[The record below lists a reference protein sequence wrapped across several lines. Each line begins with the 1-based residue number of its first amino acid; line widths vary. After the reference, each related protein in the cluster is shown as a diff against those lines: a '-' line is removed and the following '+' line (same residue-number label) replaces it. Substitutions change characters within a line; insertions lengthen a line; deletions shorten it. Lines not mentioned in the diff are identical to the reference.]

1 MIPLDEAQTHIIDRC
16 PPLPVTSVP
25 LREARGLVTAEGV
38 SSPEQ
43 IPPFDNTAVD
53 GFAVRA
59 ADTAPAGAEGDGN
72 AVSLSIVGTIAAG
85 AAPTVPVEPGQAIRI
100 MTGAPMPDGADAV
113 AMVEWTSVDGETVTI
128 DRSVSAGDAV
138 RGAGEDLQPG
148 DAVFE
153 PGTELTPG
161 HLGVL
166 ASIGRYDVK
175 VGKRPRVG
183 VFSTGDELIEG
194 SQPLQPGQIRDSN
207 RHTLIALAERD
218 GFEAVDLGMIPDDED
233 KIEAAV
239 RSGAAD
245 CDALLT
251 SGGVSMGDYDYVKA
265 VLSRIAD
272 MRWMQVAIKPAK
284 PLAFG
289 LMGDTPVF
297 GLPGN
302 PVSSMV
308 SYELFARPGLRSM
321 MGHSQLHRPRVA
333 GVAGQDWRRGPDG
346 KTHFVRV
353 RIDDSGGAYAVVSAG
368 GQGSHQLTAM
378 AGADALAIV
387 PDGDGFATGDA
398 MQFFWVN

>member
-1 MIPLDEAQTHIIDRC
+1 MIPLEEAQAHVLDRC
-16 PPLPVTSVP
+16 TQLSTSTVA
-25 LREARGLVTAEGV
+25 LRDARGLVTASSV
-38 SSPEQ
+38 SSAEQ

-59 ADTAPAGAEGDGN
+59 ADLAGATADAPAQLD
-72 AVSLSIVGTIAAG
+72 IIGTIAAG
-85 AAPTVPVEPGQAIRI
+85 AAPTIPVEPGQAIRI

-113 AMVEWTSVDGETVTI
+113 AMVEWTTVEGECVCI
-128 DRSVSAGDAV
+128 DREVSVGDAV

-148 DAVFE
+148 DLVFE
-153 PGTELTPG
+153 AGVALTPG

-166 ASIGRYDVK
+166 ASIGRYEVDVIR
-175 VGKRPRVG
+175 RPKIG
-183 VFSTGDELIEG
+183 VFSTGDELVEG
-194 SQPLQPGQIRDSN
+194 SQDLEPGQIRDSN

-218 GFEAVDLGMIPDDED
+218 GFETVDLGMIPDDEAA
-233 KIEAAV
+233 IEAAV
-239 RSGAAD
+239 RRGVD
-245 CDALLT
+245 ECDGLLT

-289 LMGDTPVF
+289 LVDGIPVF

-308 SYELFARPGLRSM
+308 SYELFARPGIRKM
-321 MGHSQLHRPRVA
+321 AGHTALHRPRLA
-333 GVAGQDWRRGPDG
+333 GVSGQDWGRGPDG
-346 KTHFVRV
+346 KTHFVRTRV
-353 RIDDSGGAYAVVSAG
+353 EIDDGTFRVVSAG

-378 AGADALAIV
+378 AGADALAV
-387 PDGDGFATGDA
+387 LHDGPGAAEGEP
-398 MQFFWVN
+398 MEFFYIN

>member
-1 MIPLDEAQTHIIDRC
+1 MIPLDEAQTHVVDRC
-16 PPLPVTSVP
+16 PPLPVVSVS

-38 SSPEQ
+38 TSPEQ

-59 ADTAPAGAEGDGN
+59 ADTEPAGAEGDGRS
-72 AVSLSIVGTIAAG
+72 VSLAIVGTIAAG
-85 AAPTVPVEPGQAIRI
+85 AAPTVPVESGQAIRI
-100 MTGAPMPDGADAV
+100 MTGAPMPDGADSV
-113 AMVEWTSVDGETVTI
+113 AMVEWTSVEGETVTI

-138 RGAGEDLQPG
+138 RHAGEDLEPG
-148 DAVFE
+148 DPVFE

-175 VGKRPRVG
+175 VGKRPKVG

-194 SQPLQPGQIRDSN
+194 PQQLQPGQIRDSN

-218 GFEAVDLGMIPDDED
+218 GFEVVDLGMIPDDEEA
-233 KIEAAV
+233 IEAAV

-284 PLAFG
+284 PFAFG

-302 PVSSMV
+302 TVSSMV
-308 SYELFARPGLRSM
+308 SYEMFARPGLRSM
-321 MGHSQLHRPRVA
+321 MGHSDLHRPRVA

-353 RIDDSGGAYAVVSAG
+353 RIEGSGGEYAVVSAG

-387 PDGDGFATGDA
+387 PDGDGFAQGDP
-398 MQFFWVN
+398 MQFFWLT

>member
-53 GFAVRA
+53 GFALRA
-59 ADTAPAGAEGDGN
+59 ADTAEAGAEGDGN

-128 DRSVSAGDAV
+128 DRSVSEGNAL
-138 RGAGEDLQPG
+138 RRAGEDLEPG

-233 KIEAAV
+233 QIEAAV
-239 RSGAAD
+239 RSGAAE

-353 RIDDSGGAYAVVSAG
+353 RIDDTDGGYAVVSAG

-387 PDGDGFATGDA
+387 PDGDGFAQGDP

>member
-1 MIPLDEAQTHIIDRC
+1 MIPLDEAQAHVIDRC
-16 PPLPVTSVP
+16 PPLPVVSMP
-25 LREARGLVTAEGV
+25 LREARGLITAERV
-38 SSPEQ
+38 TSPEQ

-59 ADTAPAGAEGDGN
+59 ADTAVAGADGDG
-72 AVSLSIVGTIAAG
+72 ASVSLRIVGTIAAG
-85 AAPTVPVEPGQAIRI
+85 AAPTAPVGPGEAMRI

-113 AMVEWTSVDGETVTI
+113 AMVEWTSVAGDTVTI
-128 DRSVSAGDAV
+128 DRSVSVGDAV
-138 RGAGEDLQPG
+138 RRAGEDLQPG

-153 PGTELTPG
+153 AGTELTPG

-175 VGKRPRVG
+175 VAKRPRVG
-183 VFSTGDELIEG
+183 VFSTGDELVEG
-194 SQPLQPGQIRDSN
+194 SQPLRPGQIRDAN
-207 RHTLIALAERD
+207 RHTLIALVERD
-218 GFEAVDLGMIPDDED
+218 GFEAVDLGMVPDDEET
-233 KIEAAV
+233 IEAAV

-265 VLSRIAD
+265 VLGRIAD

-284 PLAFG
+284 PFAFG
-289 LMGDTPVF
+289 LIGDTPVF

-321 MGHSQLHRPRVA
+321 MGHAVLHRPRVV

-353 RIDDSGGAYAVVSAG
+353 RIDTSDGDHAVVSAG

-387 PDGDGFATGDA
+387 PDGDGFALGDA
-398 MQFFWVN
+398 MPFFWLH

>member
-1 MIPLDEAQTHIIDRC
+1 MIPLDEAQAHVIERC
-16 PPLPVTSVP
+16 PPLPVLSVP
-25 LREARGLVTAEGV
+25 LRDARGLVTAEGV
-38 SSPEQ
+38 TSPEQ
-43 IPPFDNTAVD
+43 IPPFANTAVD
-53 GFAVRA
+53 GFAVLA
-59 ADTAPAGAEGDGN
+59 SDTAAAGTEDDG
-72 AVSLSIVGTIAAG
+72 ASVSLTVVDTIAAG
-85 AAPTVPVEPGQAIRI
+85 VAPSVPVQPGQAIRI
-100 MTGAPMPDGADAV
+100 MTGAPLPDGADAV
-113 AMVEWTSVDGETVTI
+113 AMVEWTSVDGDQVTI
-128 DRSVSAGDAV
+128 DRAVDHGHAV
-138 RGAGEDLQPG
+138 RHAGEDLQPG
-148 DAVFE
+148 DAVFQA
-153 PGTELTPG
+153 GAELTPG

-166 ASIGRYDVK
+166 ASIGRYEVQ
-175 VGKRPRVG
+175 VRKRPRVG

-194 SQPLQPGQIRDSN
+194 PQSLRPGQIRDAN

-218 GFEAVDLGMIPDDED
+218 GFEAVDLGIIADDED
-233 KIEAAV
+233 LIEAAV

-245 CDALLT
+245 CDALVT

-289 LMGDTPVF
+289 LLGDTPVF

-321 MGHSQLHRPRVA
+321 MGHHQLHRPRVD

-353 RIDDSGGAYAVVSAG
+353 RIESSPAGYAVVSAG

-378 AGADALAIV
+378 AGADALAVV
-387 PDGDGFATGDA
+387 PDGDGFAQGDP
-398 MQFFWVN
+398 MTFFWVN

>member
-1 MIPLDEAQTHIIDRC
+1 MIPLDEAQAHVVDLC
-16 PPLPVTSVP
+16 PPLPVVSVA

-38 SSPEQ
+38 TSPEQ

-53 GFAVRA
+53 GFAVRST
-59 ADTAPAGAEGDGN
+59 DTAGAGAEGDDGS
-72 AVSLSIVGTIAAG
+72 VSLTVVDTIPAGGT
-85 AAPTVPVEPGQAIRI
+85 PSVPVQTGEAIRI

-113 AMVEWTSVDGETVTI
+113 AMVEWTSVDGETVTL
-128 DRSVSAGDAV
+128 DRSVAAGNAV
-138 RGAGEDLQPG
+138 RHAGEDLEPG

-153 PGTELTPG
+153 AGTELTPG

-166 ASIGRYDVK
+166 ASIGRYEVK
-175 VGKRPRVG
+175 VGKRPKVG
-183 VFSTGDELIEG
+183 VFSTGDELVEG
-194 SQPLQPGQIRDSN
+194 SQPLEAGQIRDSN
-207 RHTLIALAERD
+207 RHTLLALADRD
-218 GFEAVDLGMIPDDED
+218 GFEAIDLGMIPDDED
-233 KIEAAV
+233 QIEAAV
-239 RSGAAD
+239 RSGAAE

-284 PLAFG
+284 PFAFG
-289 LMGDTPVF
+289 LLGETTVF

-321 MGHSQLHRPRVA
+321 MGHTQLHRPRVA

-353 RIDDSGGAYAVVSAG
+353 RIDTAADTYAVVSAG

-378 AGADALAIV
+378 AGADALAVV
-387 PDGDGFATGDA
+387 PDGDGYNAGDA
-398 MQFFWVN
+398 MRFFWVN